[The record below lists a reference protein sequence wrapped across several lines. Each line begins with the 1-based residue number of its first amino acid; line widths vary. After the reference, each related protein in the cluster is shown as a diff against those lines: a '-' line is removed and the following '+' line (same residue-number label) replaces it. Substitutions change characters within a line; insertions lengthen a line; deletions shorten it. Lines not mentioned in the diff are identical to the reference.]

1 MQEAAMTPSVSRHR
15 RSRRAGWVAVVAGLT
30 LVAAAAVVV
39 VLRTAGSGCGD
50 PAVTLN
56 VAASPDQY
64 PVLRDLA
71 DRWNAGDPAVGDR
84 CARVTVQALP
94 PSLAAATLAPDWDE
108 ARDGQRPDVWVP
120 DSSLWLAVAG
130 GRPDA
135 AAMLPDAPP
144 SLASSPVV
152 LGMQEPMAAALGW
165 PEQQLGWSE
174 LLGAFAG
181 GQTWEQFGHPEWGPL
196 RLGVAEPTRS
206 TAGLAGVLTV
216 LDPDGDQQLS
226 DQELLGGIA
235 FTQLLTAYEPDTAA
249 LLQAYQGGAG
259 AEAEPSEL
267 PAAFPVLERDL
278 AAYAAEE
285 PEVPLVPVYPSEGLV
300 FADYPYAVL
309 DAPWVDADRR
319 RLAEDFLAHL
329 RGPAGREAYAQAGFR
344 DPEHTSA
351 GAPLLAPQSGFQ
363 AEVAVPTRV
372 PSEEALGELLGMWP
386 VLLRPNNVLIVV
398 DTSGSMNQSVPGTDQ
413 TRLGLLQSAA
423 TQGIGLLNN
432 QTVVGLWEFSTELTP
447 TTPYRELVPI
457 GPAGEDLGAVLGEDF
472 AGVDR
477 LQAMIGA
484 IQGLQA
490 RGGTGLYDTVQDAY
504 LAMQQAWQ
512 PDAQNMLV
520 VITDGRDEDHPG
532 RSLPQLLSALEGAVQ
547 ADRPLP
553 VIALAVG
560 PEADAAAL
568 EQVTEITGGRTV
580 IARDVVS
587 ALQQVVLAFAGR
599 IA

>member
-1 MQEAAMTPSVSRHR
+1 MQEAVMTPSVSRHR
-15 RSRRAGWVAVVAGLT
+15 RSRRAGWVAVVAGLA
-30 LVAAAAVVV
+30 LVAAGAVVV

-56 VAASPDQY
+56 VASSPDQY

-71 DRWNAGDPAVGDR
+71 DRWNADDPAVDGR
-84 CARVTVQALP
+84 CAQVTVQAMP
-94 PSLAAATLAPDWDE
+94 PSLAAATLAPGWDE
-108 ARDGQRPDVWVP
+108 ARDGQRPDVWAP
-120 DSSLWLAVAG
+120 DSSLWLAVAA

-135 AAMLPDAPP
+135 AAMLPGAPP

-259 AEAEPSEL
+259 AEAEASEL

-278 AAYAAEE
+278 AAYAAAE
-285 PEVPLVPVYPSEGLV
+285 PEVPLVPVYPREGLV

-351 GAPLLAPQSGFQ
+351 GVALLAPQSGFQ

-372 PSEEALGELLGMWP
+372 PSEKALGELLGMWP

-423 TQGIGLLNN
+423 TEGIGLLNN

-490 RGGTGLYDTVQDAY
+490 RGGTGLYDTVHDAY

-532 RSLPQLLSALEGAVQ
+532 RSLPQLLSALEGAVR